1 VKTWADYRIE
11 VPAHASGEIDTT
23 CPECSHSRK
32 KKRARCLSVNT
43 DKGVWLCMHC
53 GWSGTLAEGGNKQD
67 VSHWRAPPR
76 RPIELPISG
85 VLPEVV
91 TWFAKRGIPESVL
104 ARNGIF
110 SVNAYMPQVESKVR
124 CVVFNY
130 TRSGEVINRK
140 YRDGQKN
147 FRLEVGCERIL
158 YGLDDLPDGGTAVI
172 VEGEMDKLAVEV
184 AGRTECVS
192 VPDGAPTPTSKD
204 YESKFAFLD
213 ADKDRIDRIGEWI
226 IAVDD
231 DEPGRRLEDELARR
245 LGREKCRRARWPD
258 GCKDANDVLVKHGG
272 EELALC
278 LDEAKP
284 FPIKGIFDALDLSD
298 RIDHLY
304 ENGWE
309 KGVSTGWFTV
319 DEYYTVRPGEFTV
332 VTGIPNSGKS
342 EWLDALIV
350 NLAKFHGWCF
360 GVFSPENQPLED
372 HAARYIEKWAGA
384 PFAAGPTPR
393 LTREQLDEG
402 KRWIANHVSWILP
415 DDDVDWT
422 INTVLE
428 AARALVFRRG
438 IRGLV
443 IDPWNELEH
452 SRPPGMT
459 ETEYTSHVLKTAR
472 QFARRNGVHLWMVA
486 HPAKL
491 YRDKSGN
498 YPVPT
503 LYDISGSAHWRNKAD
518 NGLCVWRDFKSD
530 EYDVEI
536 HVQKIRFRQIGRIG
550 MAKLRYDRVTG
561 QYRNAA

>member
-1 VKTWADYRIE
+1 MKTWADYRIE
-11 VPAHASGEIDTT
+11 VPTHAAGEVDTT
-23 CPECSHSRK
+23 CPECSSQRK
-32 KKRARCLSVNT
+32 KKTARCLSVNVE
-43 DKGVWLCMHC
+43 KGTWVCHHC
-53 GWSGTLAEGGNKQD
+53 GWSGGLGDGAKKNET
-67 VSHWRAPPR
+67 HWRVPPR
-76 RPIELPISG
+76 RPAPLPVSG

-91 TWFAKRGIPESVL
+91 KWFAGRGIPEAVL
-104 ARNGIF
+104 ARNGVA
-110 SVNAYMPQVESKVR
+110 SVEAYMPQLEGRAR
-124 CVVFNY
+124 CVVFSY
-130 TRSGEVINRK
+130 TRAGEVINRK

-147 FRLEVGCERIL
+147 FRLEAGCERVL

-184 AGRTECVS
+184 AGRPECVS
-192 VPDGAPTPTSKD
+192 VPDGAPTPASKD

-213 ADKDRIDRIGEWI
+213 ADKDILDAVGEWI
-226 IAVDD
+226 IAVDS

-245 LGREKCRRARWPD
+245 LGREKCRRARWPED
-258 GCKDANDVLVKHGG
+258 CKDANDVLVKYGA
-272 EELALC
+272 EELARC
-278 LDEAKP
+278 LDDAKP
-284 FPIKGIFDALDLSD
+284 FPIKGIFDALDISE

-309 KGVSTGWFTV
+309 SGVSTGWHSL
-319 DEYYTVRPGEFTV
+319 DQHYTVRPGEFTV

-342 EWLDALIV
+342 EWLDALVV
-350 NLAKFHGWCF
+350 NLAAKHDWRF

-384 PFAAGPTPR
+384 PFGQGPVER
-393 LTREQLDEG
+393 LTRRQLDEG
-402 KRWIANHVSWILP
+402 KRWVADKISWILP
-415 DDDVDWT
+415 DDDTDWT
-422 INTVLE
+422 IDTVLE

-452 SRPPGMT
+452 NRPPGMT
-459 ETEYTSHVLKTAR
+459 ETEYTSQVLKNAR

-491 YRDKSGN
+491 YRDKAGN

-518 NGLCVWRDFKSD
+518 NGICIWRDFTD
-530 EYDVEI
+530 RDQEVEI
-536 HVQKIRFRQIGRIG
+536 HVQKIRFRQIGKIG
-550 MAKLRYDRVTG
+550 MTRLRYDRVTG